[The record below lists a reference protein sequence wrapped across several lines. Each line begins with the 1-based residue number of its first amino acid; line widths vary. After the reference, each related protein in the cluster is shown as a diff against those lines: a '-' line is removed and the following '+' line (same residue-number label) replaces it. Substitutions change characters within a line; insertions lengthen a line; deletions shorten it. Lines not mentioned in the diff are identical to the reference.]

1 MTALRA
7 LLTNIVDY
15 AGLYPPA
22 GLDMTTAALNYAT
35 YAESDDAWMLGRF
48 IVPAAR
54 LSELDS
60 EFARIDTTMPLPMRL
75 SVVLGADVAADVDA
89 VRAFN
94 ASHVQTFS
102 VDAVEAK
109 LATSTAIEQATALI
123 EGEFELFA
131 EVPVDADPRP
141 LVAAMARAGTS
152 AKIRTG
158 GVTPDAFPSAAD
170 VVRFMRRCIDAGVR
184 FKATAGLHHPLR
196 AEYPLTYEASPPSGV
211 MYGHLNVFLAA
222 AAIAQ
227 GMSDDDA
234 CRVLEERDPSSI
246 VATDEALV
254 WRDHTFSAE
263 HLVRMRVRVAV
274 SFGSCSFRE
283 PVDELRS
290 LSFVA

>member
-1 MTALRA
+1 MKALRA

-22 GLDMTTAALNYAT
+22 ALGMTTAVLNYAS
-35 YAESDDAWMLGRF
+35 YAESLDAWMLGRF

-54 LSELDS
+54 LGELEG

-75 SVVLGADVAADVDA
+75 SVVLGADVAADIDA
-89 VRAFN
+89 VRAFKTMYER
-94 ASHVQTFS
+94 TFS

-109 LATSTAIEQATALI
+109 LATSTAIDQATALT

-131 EVPVDADPRP
+131 EVPADPDPRP
-141 LVAAMARAGTS
+141 LVAAMSRAGTS

-158 GVTPDAFPSAAD
+158 GVTADAFPSAED

-196 AEYPLTYEASPPSGV
+196 AEYPLTYEASSPSGV

-222 AAIAQ
+222 AAIAH
-227 GMSDDDA
+227 GLSDDDA
-234 CRVLEERDPSSI
+234 RQILEERDPSSI

-254 WRDHTFSAE
+254 WRGHAFSAE
-263 HLVRMRVRVAV
+263 HLVRTRVRVAV

-290 LSFVA
+290 LSLTA